1 MQFETNLTGTF
12 FMFLFWNDSLWR
24 HSKEYWSPQLN
35 TRFPER
41 AAALGTANAAV
52 AAAHPRAAATA
63 VAVGKIAAVLGPAA
77 GTPRYFGLEGTR
89 GPPLLVRKEFK
100 NVKQVCWQCR

>member
-1 MQFETNLTGTF
+1 
-12 FMFLFWNDSLWR
+12 MFLFWNASLWR

-63 VAVGKIAAVLGPAA
+63 VAVGKIAVLGP
-77 GTPRYFGLEGTR
+77 GDGVNKYTGQM
-89 GPPLLVRKEFK
+89 KK
-100 NVKQVCWQCR
+100 